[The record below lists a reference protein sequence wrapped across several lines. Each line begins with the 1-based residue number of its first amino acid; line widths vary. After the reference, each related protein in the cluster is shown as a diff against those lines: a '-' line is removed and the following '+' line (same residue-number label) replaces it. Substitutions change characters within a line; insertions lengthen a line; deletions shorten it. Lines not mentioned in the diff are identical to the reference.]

1 MAHTAAELY
10 RRSSQYRLWSFT
22 EDQLASRVLK
32 RQGVS
37 VGDEL
42 VLSPEDEF
50 VVVLY
55 YASDKIRDFCE
66 VFALPSQVRATSV
79 VFFRRFYLENSAL
92 DYDPRVMLPTCVFLA
107 SKAENYF
114 IPIAKFCEP
123 LPIDPPQIMQL
134 EFALLK
140 TLKFTLTVHNALKP
154 LHGFFLDM
162 QANTDG
168 FEVGELATIH
178 DAAKKIII
186 DAFVSDV
193 VFLYTPTHIAL
204 AALME
209 VNELLTTQ
217 YMASCMDGPN
227 TSLDRLLEIVQG
239 CRQKLAVSQP
249 PKAEV
254 KAIVKRLAAYHK
266 SKHSEGPPQKKMKV

>member
-1 MAHTAAELY
+1 MANAAAELY

-22 EDQLASRVLK
+22 EDQLTTRISERHAMAAS
-32 RQGVS
+32 
-37 VGDEL
+37 DEL
-42 VLSPEDEF
+42 ALTPQDELI
-50 VVVLY
+50 VVLY
-55 YASDKIRDFCE
+55 YASEKIKDFCE

-79 VFFRRFYLENSAL
+79 VFFRRFYLENSVL
-92 DYDPRVMLPTCVFLA
+92 EYDPRLMLPTCVFLA

-123 LPIDPPQIMQL
+123 LTVEPPQIMQL

-140 TLKFTLTVHNALKP
+140 ALKFTLTVHNALKP

-162 QANTDG
+162 QANTEG
-168 FEVGELATIH
+168 FEVAELATIH
-178 DAAKKIII
+178 DSAKKIII

-227 TSLDRLLEIVQG
+227 TSLDKLLEMVQA
-239 CRQKLAVSQP
+239 CRQKLFVAQP
-249 PKAEV
+249 PKTEV
-254 KAIVKRLAAYHK
+254 KAIVKKLVAHHK
-266 SKHSEGPPQKKMKV
+266 TRHLEGPPQKRVKV